1 MAASKSQGSY
11 FGLFLVGATVLCG
24 GIAYIGSATGK
35 LLLLLGAGI
44 LLLAGAGFLKIKPLE
59 GETPVQPSPEVM
71 KWIGAGTALLGWV
84 VTIGGLRLVDG
95 NGGRIIVAL
104 LGIGVSFFGI
114 LYVLPAAFNKTA
126 FWKKPAAT
134 SARAGLSTVAGTA
147 TMESGFTAA
156 SGALESMESVR
167 MESAR

>member
-11 FGLFLVGATVLCG
+11 FGLFLVGGTVLCG
-24 GIAYIGSATGK
+24 GIAYIASGTGK
-35 LLLLLGAGI
+35 LLLLVGAAI
-44 LLLAGAGFLKIKPLE
+44 LLASVVGFLKIKPLE
-59 GETPVQPSPEVM
+59 GETPVLPSPETM
-71 KWIGAGTALLGWV
+71 KWVGAGVAVLGWV
-84 VTIGGLRLVDG
+84 VTIGGLHLVDG
-95 NGGRIIVAL
+95 NGGRIVVAL

-134 SARAGLSTVAGTA
+134 SGRAGFSSVASRA
-147 TMESGFTAA
+147 TLDPGFTAPPSA
-156 SGALESMESVR
+156 MESAR